1 VTMDE
6 IFERE
11 PEMREKFNEQIKKD
25 EWF

>member
-1 VTMDE
+1 MDE